1 MFIDHATTDKRIPAE
16 LLLLPPLLALSTTLS
31 ISLTAGLMFS
41 LLLVAIAVSVSI
53 IRNFIS
59 WRIRIPFLILIIA
72 TWISLFEMV
81 LMVYFYGLK
90 EQFGIYLP
98 LLACNSLVFAVSEEC
113 YLRLPLRQSLD
124 HAVRTGL
131 VVLLLFI
138 ATGTLRELLTFGS
151 LGAGMTWTGSEL
163 SLDLHLPDTVTGLA
177 ITRAAPG
184 ALICIGLIIALWNY
198 CAAINRSAS
207 QHA

>member
-81 LMVYFYGLK
+81 LMVYFYGLR

-138 ATGTLRELLTFGS
+138 TTGTLRELLTFGS
-151 LGAGMTWTGSEL
+151 LGVGMTWTGSAL
-163 SLDLHLPDTVTGLA
+163 HLDPRLPDTVTGLA

-184 ALICIGLIIALWNY
+184 AFLCVGLIIALWNY
-198 CAAINRSAS
+198 CAAINRSAG